1 MDRTSPREIV
11 LTIAI
16 TAVLMNFLI
25 HRDRWEIWREQPA
38 PATTE
43 PTAPEEQA
51 PTGAAST
58 TRESVAV
65 AAMPRVRRIGS
76 TSRAK
81 RWRTRSWSTRMTFPA
96 TRGGRDAHGRVVG
109 LLRAYR

>member
-51 PTGAAST
+51 PTGAASA

-65 AAMPRVRRIGS
+65 DADDVPRYARGSGCARPRRRSAASLQVRVH
-76 TSRAK
+76 
-81 RWRTRSWSTRMTFPA
+81 PC
-96 TRGGRDAHGRVVG
+96 
-109 LLRAYR
+109 